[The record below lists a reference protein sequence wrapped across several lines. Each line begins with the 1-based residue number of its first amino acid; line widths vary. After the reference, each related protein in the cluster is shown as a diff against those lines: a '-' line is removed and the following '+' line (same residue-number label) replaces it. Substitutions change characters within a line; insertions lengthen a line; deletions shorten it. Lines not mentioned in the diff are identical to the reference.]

1 MKDREIKIGTQK
13 QNAIKHMCNY
23 CTFESY
29 RALQCHLSFF
39 SESSVNESV
48 LSWKHLWTSTAPADG
63 MCPSEAEEYA
73 RRAGAAA
80 AAKLVPPRLMC
91 LCYLFSCADTVCI
104 AVHLIF
110 SCSIPKSSRSKQL
123 DFGGELSPADHN
135 LIIEKIISVHE
146 DTLANSHGSSKIT
159 VDHLWTYRFVLTAWT
174 RSIADCC
181 STDLKP
187 TDFDNVRDAVLRGDA
202 LDSQI
207 KSCLKQW
214 PMAWNVTMLPDVA
227 ALATDQAAAQED
239 KESLVEIAEREEWI
253 FGQVFLTSCCFKNC

>member
-1 MKDREIKIGTQK
+1 M
-13 QNAIKHMCNY
+13 
-23 CTFESY
+23 
-29 RALQCHLSFF
+29 
-39 SESSVNESV
+39 
-48 LSWKHLWTSTAPADG
+48 
-63 MCPSEAEEYA
+63 
-73 RRAGAAA
+73 
-80 AAKLVPPRLMC
+80 
-91 LCYLFSCADTVCI
+91 
-104 AVHLIF
+104 
-110 SCSIPKSSRSKQL
+110 

-239 KESLVEIAEREEWI
+239 KESLVEVAEREEWI
-253 FGQVFLTSCCFKNC
+253 FGQVFLTSCCFKNVDATSLSSHSFKSHLSPKDSKAQCDGGEVSS

>member
-1 MKDREIKIGTQK
+1 MSHLISSFCFRVILFFYLRFPVIFIFNYFKAGKRRRVRRSSDGGKQDSNSEPSVKDREIKIGTQK

-91 LCYLFSCADTVCI
+91 ICYLFSCAETVCI

-110 SCSIPKSSRSKQL
+110 SCSIPKSSKVKAVGFWRRTITSRSQL
-123 DFGGELSPADHN
+123 DHR
-135 LIIEKIISVHE
+135 E
-146 DTLANSHGSSKIT
+146 D
-159 VDHLWTYRFVLTAWT
+159 YQ
-174 RSIADCC
+174 RS
-181 STDLKP
+181 
-187 TDFDNVRDAVLRGDA
+187 
-202 LDSQI
+202 
-207 KSCLKQW
+207 
-214 PMAWNVTMLPDVA
+214 
-227 ALATDQAAAQED
+227 
-239 KESLVEIAEREEWI
+239 
-253 FGQVFLTSCCFKNC
+253 